1 MCSCELGTT
10 SWRTRLCPH
19 PKDDARFRH
28 AGGGLAISSG
38 ASAGWNRDAAASV
51 AGGWQDNLR
60 FVLEWLKDPAGT
72 AAIAPSGRALALLIT
87 REIDERSGKVLELG
101 PGTGIFTDRLITRGV
116 DQSDLTLV
124 EQNPGFVHLLK
135 QRFPRASVLEIDAAA
150 LGLVRPPEDD
160 LFGAAVCGLGLRNM
174 PVRQIEA
181 IMRSA
186 FSLMLP
192 GAALYLFTYGRR
204 CSVPMEVLERLGL
217 VAERLGTAL
226 LNLPPASVYRIVRV
240 RGIRCDESGRVHA
253 IR

>member
-1 MCSCELGTT
+1 MASHEPGTT

-19 PKDDARFRH
+19 PKGDARFTH
-28 AGGGLAISSG
+28 AGGGLAISGG
-38 ASAGWNRDAAASV
+38 ASAGWSRGAAASE

-60 FVLEWLKDPAGT
+60 FVLEWLRDPVGT

-87 REIDERSGKVLELG
+87 REIDGGSGKVLELG

-135 QRFPRASVLEIDAAA
+135 QRFPRASILEIDAAA
-150 LGLVRPPEDD
+150 LALVRPPEGD

-186 FSLMLP
+186 FSRMLP
-192 GAALYLFTYGRR
+192 SAALYLFTYGHR
-204 CSVPMEVLERLGL
+204 CSVPVEVLDRLGL
-217 VAERLGTAL
+217 IAERFGTAL
-226 LNLPPASVYRIVRV
+226 LNLPPASVYRIMRV
-240 RGIRCDESGRVHA
+240 KGIRCDESEREYAV
-253 IR
+253 R

>member
-1 MCSCELGTT
+1 MASHELGTT
-10 SWRTRLCPH
+10 SWRTRLCLH
-19 PKDDARFRH
+19 PKNDIRFTH
-28 AGGGLAISSG
+28 PGGGLAISSG
-38 ASAGWNRDAAASV
+38 ASTGWSRDAAASE

-60 FVLEWLKDPAGT
+60 FVLEWLRDPAGT

-87 REIDERSGKVLELG
+87 REIDEGSGKVLELG
-101 PGTGIFTDRLITRGV
+101 PGTGIFTDHLLTRGV

-135 QRFPRASVLEIDAAA
+135 QRFPRASILEIDAAA
-150 LGLVRPPEDD
+150 LGLIRPPEGD

-174 PVRQIEA
+174 SVRQIEA

-192 GAALYLFTYGRR
+192 GAAFYLFTYGRR

-226 LNLPPASVYRIVRV
+226 LNLPPASVYRVMRV
-240 RGIRCDESGRVHA
+240 QGIR
-253 IR
+253 